1 MAKIEP
7 KIFDE
12 LKTAL
17 VSFGDKYFVGEE
29 LNRSKLTDDLRN
41 YDEALLS
48 KLFEVD
54 FIKQHF
60 IKEVAGQKL
69 FQIEQLE
76 EAVLYNDYWDTSYT
90 KYENRVGLA
99 SKGKF
104 VQDSQDV
111 VLDFP
116 FKDGVLTASM
126 TKEDNEDGY
135 DDAFLNEVI
144 EKDEIDRLF
153 DKKVFVNV
161 KRFGDNQTAQH
172 STAQHSTAVDNGIVS
187 FDKEKDNL
195 IIKGNNLLALHTLRE
210 KYTGQIKLI
219 YIDPP
224 YNTGSDSFLY
234 NDRFNHSAWL
244 TFMKNRL
251 EIARELLTDDGYIFI
266 QTDDSEQAYLKVL
279 MDSIFGRNQYVNT
292 ISVLFKNIA
301 GASGG
306 GQDKRLKK
314 NIEYVTIYSKNRE
327 LSRPFNSVYE
337 FKKISNLVQEMREEG
352 VSWKYTSIL
361 VDSGT
366 EKYVGSTIDGAGNE
380 IKLYKQENPVIKSI
394 SSLMKEE
401 SLTEEQAYDKYGK
414 FAFQTAMP
422 QSSIRPRVMEKWQE
436 LGLGENDLMS
446 IRYVPRT
453 GKNKG
458 VEYQQF
464 YKGNTF
470 RLFAWLKDVS
480 EEIDGTLYKR
490 DALGTF
496 WNFVGETKN
505 VNKEGQVEFP
515 NGKKPE
521 RLLGKIIEMATEPND
536 LVLDFFGG
544 SGSTAAATLKL
555 GRNFI
560 SIEQMESQVSLEI
573 ERLKNVIDGSDQNGL
588 SSDVNWQGG
597 GSFVYAELFPK
608 NMGYLQDVIH
618 AKNLDELKSVY
629 ERMLSGTDTDEP
641 ADISFRADL
650 SKIDWMEGFDE
661 NKRLLVKLLDKNGL
675 YYNYSEIDDKNVRDL
690 ISDEDY
696 TFNKNFYEG
705 GD

>member
-17 VSFGDKYFVGEE
+17 VSFGDKYFVGEV

-104 VQDSQDV
+104 LQDSQDV

-161 KRFGDNQTAQH
+161 KRFGDNQAD
-172 STAQHSTAVDNGIVS
+172 SVDNGIVS
-187 FDKEKDNL
+187 FDEEKDNL
-195 IIKGNNLLALHTLRE
+195 IIKGNNLLALHTLKE
-210 KYTGQIKLI
+210 KFSGQVKLI

-314 NIEYVTIYSKNRE
+314 NIEYITIYSKNRE

-401 SLTEEQAYDKYGK
+401 NLTEEQAYDKYGK

-521 RLLGKIIEMATEPND
+521 RLLGKVIEMASDEGD
-536 LVLDFFGG
+536 IILDFFGG
-544 SGSTAAATLKL
+544 SGSTAAAAMKL
-555 GRNFI
+555 NRKFI
-560 SIEQMESQVSLEI
+560 SLEQMDNQAQLEI
-573 ERLKNVIDGSDQNGL
+573 DRLNNVISGTDKNGL
-588 SSDVNWQGG
+588 SQDVNWQGG

-618 AKNLDELKSVY
+618 AKSLDELKSVY

-650 SKIDWMEGFDE
+650 SKIDWLQGFDE

-696 TFNKNFYEG
+696 TFNKTFYEG

>member
-1 MAKIEP
+1 M
-7 KIFDE
+7 
-12 LKTAL
+12 
-17 VSFGDKYFVGEE
+17 
-29 LNRSKLTDDLRN
+29 
-41 YDEALLS
+41 
-48 KLFEVD
+48 
-54 FIKQHF
+54 QHF
-60 IKEVAGQKL
+60 VKEVAGQKL

-76 EAVLYNDYWDTSYT
+76 EAILYNDYWDTSYT

-104 VQDSQDV
+104 LQDCQDV

-116 FKDGVLTASM
+116 FKDCVLTASM
-126 TKEDNEDGY
+126 TKENNEEGY

-161 KRFGDNQTAQH
+161 KRFGDNQGAQHSTAQH
-172 STAQHSTAVDNGIVS
+172 ITAQHSTAVDNGIVS

-195 IIKGNNLLALHTLRE
+195 IIKGNNLLALHALRE

-560 SIEQMESQVSLEI
+560 NIEQMESQVSLEI